1 MDITTTTRQ
10 AGRVT
15 IVDISGR
22 IVLGEESAFLRNL
35 VNELSDKG
43 HNKILFNLHDVE
55 YIDTSG
61 LGFLISSLAT
71 IRKRQGELK
80 LLSLSQKPQDVMQ
93 ITKLYTVFDIFD
105 AETAALNSFGR
116 SATATA

>member
-10 AGRVT
+10 VGRVT
-15 IVDISGR
+15 LVDISGR
-22 IVLGEESAFLRNL
+22 IVLGEESAFLRHL
-35 VNELSDKG
+35 VSDLLDKG

-61 LGFLISSLAT
+61 LGFLISSLAN

-80 LLSLSQKPQDVMQ
+80 LLSISQKLQDVMQ

-105 AETAALNSFGR
+105 TETAALNSFGQPAA
-116 SATATA
+116 ATA